1 MVDIET
7 AITGKTVEEAL
18 LEANIPSDGIEI
30 KASDRKVLVNG
41 EALAEEQY
49 EKLKKAEVKTNW
61 LRQEGTVNFIDQLI
75 KIREEKL
82 IEAENYAKQGLN
94 ENSIRLI
101 LKCAA
106 LRETI
111 EIIKEI

>member
-1 MVDIET
+1 MIDIET
-7 AITGKTVEEAL
+7 EITGKTVEQAL
-18 LEANIPSDGIEI
+18 LESNTPPEGYLMSSA
-30 KASDRKVLVNG
+30 DRKVING
-41 EALAEEQY
+41 ESLVEQEY

-61 LRQEGTVNFIDQLI
+61 LRQEGTLNFIDQL
-75 KIREEKL
+75 KNIREDKL
-82 IEAENYAKQGLN
+82 IEAENLAKQGLS
-94 ENSIRLI
+94 ENSIRLL